1 MQYVFGRRLRPPIPA
16 TPPAATPLAPTQRAI
31 VLLAVAWLANAPH
44 ATARKRGSGSIRS
57 DASDDFTVTTFAQT
71 AIAIATVAGLSLVL
85 LAISLAFGS
94 LLLLLVALGF
104 ASLGAVFVHRL
115 LRL

>member
-1 MQYVFGRRLRPPIPA
+1 
-16 TPPAATPLAPTQRAI
+16 
-31 VLLAVAWLANAPH
+31 
-44 ATARKRGSGSIRS
+44 
-57 DASDDFTVTTFAQT
+57 VTTFAQT

-104 ASLGAVFVHRL
+104 AFLGAVFVHRL
-115 LRL
+115 LRI